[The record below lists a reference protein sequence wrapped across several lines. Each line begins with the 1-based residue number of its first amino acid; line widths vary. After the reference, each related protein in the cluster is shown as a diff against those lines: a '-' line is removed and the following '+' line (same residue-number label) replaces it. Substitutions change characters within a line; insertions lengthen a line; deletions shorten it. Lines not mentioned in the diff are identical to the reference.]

1 MDLDH
6 LAEYLTN
13 VAFKN
18 TLVELTKP
26 RECKEQFV
34 LVNIQMIRAKNEKD
48 ERGIH
53 LLGNSKNKDFY
64 DLFKWCY

>member
-13 VAFKN
+13 VALKN
-18 TLVELTKP
+18 ILMELTKP
-26 RECKEQFV
+26 RECKEQFI
-34 LVNIQMIRAKNEKD
+34 LISIQMVRAKNEKD

-53 LLGNSKNKDFY
+53 LLGNRKK
-64 DLFKWCY
+64 